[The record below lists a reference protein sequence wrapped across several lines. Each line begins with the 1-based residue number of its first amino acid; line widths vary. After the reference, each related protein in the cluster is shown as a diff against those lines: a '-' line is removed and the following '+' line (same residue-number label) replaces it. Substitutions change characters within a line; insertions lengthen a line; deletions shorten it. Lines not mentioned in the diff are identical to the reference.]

1 MTADFSSAVKLLL
14 TEGGKFAAMIACNMS
29 SNDNISNIAREDCVL
44 IFADNLCRMQL
55 KYMAARRRF
64 KEALKPYDV
73 KDVIE
78 SYSAGHADLVGKVRG
93 LSQRLVRAPS
103 LVAFDGNLIGQ
114 GYTIRINVM
123 SVPLEA

>member
-1 MTADFSSAVKLLL
+1 MTELSRKILK
-14 TEGGKFAAMIACNMS
+14 TKFC
-29 SNDNISNIAREDCVL
+29 EVYLL
-44 IFADNLCRMQL
+44 IFANNLGRMQL

-93 LSQRLVRAPS
+93 LSQRLVRS
-103 LVAFDGNLIGQ
+103 
-114 GYTIRINVM
+114 
-123 SVPLEA
+123 SPLARGL